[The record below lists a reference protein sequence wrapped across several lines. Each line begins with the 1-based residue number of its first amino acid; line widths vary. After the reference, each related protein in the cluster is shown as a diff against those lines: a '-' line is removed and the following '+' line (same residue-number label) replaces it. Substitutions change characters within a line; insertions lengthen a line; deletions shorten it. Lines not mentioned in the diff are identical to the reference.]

1 MGGVS
6 KMIPL
11 SDWAQRWGIP
21 PEAIED
27 LQRTL
32 VTQTPDPKTLPGE
45 SETAIQTRIR
55 LEASRNG
62 LRLFRN
68 NVGAGYMEDGSFI
81 RFGLANDSKQ
91 MNERIKSGDLIGI
104 RPVLIEPHHVGKI
117 IGQFVS
123 REVKR
128 GDWTY
133 KGTKRE
139 EAQLRWAE
147 LIVSMGGDACFT
159 NGEGTL

>member
-1 MGGVS
+1 ML
-6 KMIPL
+6 I

-21 PEAIED
+21 PEAIAD
-27 LQRTL
+27 LQTTL
-32 VTQTPDPKTLPGE
+32 IRQTPDAAAQPGE

-55 LEASRNG
+55 LEASRLG
-62 LRLFRN
+62 LRLWRN
-68 NVGAGYMEDGSFI
+68 NVGAGYMDDGAFI
-81 RFGLANDSKQ
+81 RFGLANDSKA
-91 MNERIKSGDLIGI
+91 MNERVKSGDLIGI
-104 RPVLIEPHHVGKI
+104 RPVLIGPHHVGKI

-128 GDWTY
+128 GDWKY
-133 KGTKRE
+133 RGTKRE